1 MKKEAESKRLVVL
14 HEYQMQASW
23 LAWGLDN
30 MMKQDRSWQFLL
42 YQCSERFLK
51 FVINAQLNTLPTPD
65 NLRRWNANK
74 EGVCGLCNTKHAT
87 LCHIL
92 AGCPWVRDHENKLNR
107 EDRYTWRHNNVL
119 LSIYQAVKAQLA
131 VVNKRTIVN
140 EGKQP
145 LPFLRAGQA
154 PPRTKREKKQFTLSL
169 LRGANDWECNFDVP
183 ECRSPGSAYVFP
195 HDICPTPTK
204 IDGYIISRKRRICI
218 GIELTCPMEENLEK
232 WHVIKKEK
240 YDNEISKE
248 AAKNGWRFDKLI
260 LEVGARGFVP
270 KHVSKACNQ
279 LELPAK
285 QTTNKLSLVAQKC
298 SYVLWINRFNKDF
311 QPWRISDVK
320 QDSKDASL

>member
-1 MKKEAESKRLVVL
+1 M
-14 HEYQMQASW
+14 
-23 LAWGLDN
+23 
-30 MMKQDRSWQFLL
+30 
-42 YQCSERFLK
+42 
-51 FVINAQLNTLPTPD
+51 
-65 NLRRWNANK
+65 
-74 EGVCGLCNTKHAT
+74 
-87 LCHIL
+87 
-92 AGCPWVRDHENKLNR
+92 
-107 EDRYTWRHNNVL
+107 
-119 LSIYQAVKAQLA
+119 KAQLA

-140 EGKQP
+140 DGKQP

-154 PPRTKREKKQFTLSL
+154 PPRTKREKKQSTLSL

-240 YDNEISKE
+240 YDNEISTE

-285 QTTNKLSLVAQKC
+285 QTTNQLSLVAQKC
-298 SYVLWINRFNKDF
+298 SDVLWINRFNKDF

-320 QDSKDASL
+320 QESKDASL

>member
-1 MKKEAESKRLVVL
+1 MKTSNRCL
-14 HEYQMQASW
+14 
-23 LAWGLDN
+23 
-30 MMKQDRSWQFLL
+30 
-42 YQCSERFLK
+42 CS
-51 FVINAQLNTLPTPD
+51 
-65 NLRRWNANK
+65 
-74 EGVCGLCNTKHAT
+74 
-87 LCHIL
+87 
-92 AGCPWVRDHENKLNR
+92 
-107 EDRYTWRHNNVL
+107 
-119 LSIYQAVKAQLA
+119 
-131 VVNKRTIVN
+131 
-140 EGKQP
+140 
-145 LPFLRAGQA
+145 AGQA

-248 AAKNGWRFDKLI
+248 AAKNGWRFDKRI

>member
-1 MKKEAESKRLVVL
+1 MKNSKDVESRKVYQYRLDLDRKGHIGQGRKSSPCLELEFVERTKALDLSAAGRHGGRQGLGFRPQPERKLKPRQELIALMKKEAEDKRLVVL
-14 HEYQMQASW
+14 HGYRMQASW

-154 PPRTKREKKQFTLSL
+154 PPRTKREKKQFTVSL
-169 LRGANDWECNFDVP
+169 LRGANDWEV
-183 ECRSPGSAYVFP
+183 
-195 HDICPTPTK
+195 
-204 IDGYIISRKRRICI
+204 
-218 GIELTCPMEENLEK
+218 
-232 WHVIKKEK
+232 
-240 YDNEISKE
+240 
-248 AAKNGWRFDKLI
+248 
-260 LEVGARGFVP
+260 
-270 KHVSKACNQ
+270 
-279 LELPAK
+279 
-285 QTTNKLSLVAQKC
+285 
-298 SYVLWINRFNKDF
+298 
-311 QPWRISDVK
+311 
-320 QDSKDASL
+320 